1 MLVLDWKAKL
11 NFSTNF
17 DFYILD
23 FTKAFERSYFCKR
36 LGVKNLNCVAALEL
50 KQKIVIC
57 LLVTS
62 VTANSCCN
70 GRFIKEAT

>member
-11 NFSTNF
+11 NFSANLIF
-17 DFYILD
+17 ISSISLKLLRD
-23 FTKAFERSYFCKR
+23 RNFCKR